1 MIISAF
7 NPETFDLEKTYLS
20 SFIAAAGTSLAV
32 KNNSEFAATNKILVG
47 EMGQE
52 KSEIRTVSSVNANK
66 LAIVVD
72 ALLFDH
78 NADVSVYKL
87 AYNQIRFYRRTSIG
101 AAPILQTTVDIDV
114 DDADKITRWDDTTSL
129 TTYFYQTAFY
139 NSVTTEESELSDP
152 ISAVGYDIK
161 SAGAIIDQ
169 VVRRVRDTGYTVL
182 SFNEY
187 IDVMNE
193 VGSDLIT
200 QAQRPYTFLKKKT
213 LLDTVADQAYIDL
226 PVDLWKFNHVF
237 TGYISGG
244 VTRFTE
250 KTPLTEEQ
258 FNQRYDSSNYPAQDN
273 ILDVAI
279 DEDNTQILIH
289 PKAKTAQTGI
299 VKLSYYKTFTP
310 ITKAGDLIETPN
322 NLIYR
327 YKLMAEYYSAKSE
340 VDRQWANLAQ
350 KYEDK
355 YGSEVVK
362 MQRSNRLDVGTPR
375 SFKSPRAY
383 RRRRYTL

>member
-1 MIISAF
+1 MIIKAF

-20 SFIAAAGTSLAV
+20 SFTAAAATSLPV
-32 KNNSEFAATNKILVG
+32 KNNSEFAVDNFVLVG

-52 KSEIRTVSSVNANK
+52 KSEIRKVASVNANK
-66 LAIVVD
+66 LAIGID

-78 NADVSVYKL
+78 NADASVFKMPYDKV
-87 AYNQIRFYRRTSIG
+87 RFYRRVSAE
-101 AAPILQTTVDIDV
+101 AAPTLQVTVDIDV
-114 DDADKITRWDDTTSL
+114 DDADSLTKWDDVASL
-129 TTYFYQTAFY
+129 TTYYYQTSFY
-139 NSVTTEESELSDP
+139 NSETDEETELSDP
-152 ISAVGYDIK
+152 IAASGYDLL

-200 QAQRPYTFLKKKT
+200 QAQKPYRFLRRKA
-213 LLDTVADQAYIDL
+213 LLNTIANQSYVDL
-226 PVDLWKFNHVF
+226 PTDLWKFNHVF
-237 TGYISGG
+237 TGYSNGTAI
-244 VTRFTE
+244 TYTQRE
-250 KTPLTEEQ
+250 PLSEEQ
-258 FNQRYDSSNYPAQDN
+258 FNQRYDNPNYPAQDT
-273 ILDVAI
+273 IIDIAI
-279 DEDNTQILIH
+279 DEEESRILVH
-289 PKAKTAQTGI
+289 PKPKTAQTGI
-299 VKLSYYKTFTP
+299 IKLSYYKGFSP

-340 VDRQWANLAQ
+340 VDRQWINLAQ
-350 KYEDK
+350 KYEEK

-362 MQRSNRLDVGTPR
+362 MQRANRLDVGTPR
-375 SFKSPRAY
+375 SMRPPRMY
-383 RRRRYTL
+383 RRRRYHL